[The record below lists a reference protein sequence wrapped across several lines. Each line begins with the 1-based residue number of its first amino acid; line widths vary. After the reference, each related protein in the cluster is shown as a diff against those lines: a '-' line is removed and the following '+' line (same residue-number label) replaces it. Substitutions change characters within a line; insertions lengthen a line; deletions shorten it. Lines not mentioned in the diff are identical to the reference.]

1 MATSSFTALV
11 STAFGSSA
19 SVTNGWERMFII
31 VGRLISVPSPLVIIV
46 SRSIIWPKN
55 SFSILFIKLSNESS
69 EGVDD
74 DGDSRID
81 SISEFNHKSVL
92 CVTAVVVMPLGL
104 GGDIAAAAMGVAT
117 STWVVQYV
125 AASSRHSSR
134 TD

>member
-1 MATSSFTALV
+1 MATSSFTSLV

-19 SVTNGWERMFII
+19 SGANGWERLFI
-31 VGRLISVPSPLVIIV
+31 VLGRLLSVPSLLVIIV

-92 CVTAVVVMPLGL
+92 CVTGIVVVPLGL
-104 GGDIAAAAMGVAT
+104 GDVIAAAAEGVAT
-117 STWVVQYV
+117 WLVQ
-125 AASSRHSSR
+125 
-134 TD
+134 